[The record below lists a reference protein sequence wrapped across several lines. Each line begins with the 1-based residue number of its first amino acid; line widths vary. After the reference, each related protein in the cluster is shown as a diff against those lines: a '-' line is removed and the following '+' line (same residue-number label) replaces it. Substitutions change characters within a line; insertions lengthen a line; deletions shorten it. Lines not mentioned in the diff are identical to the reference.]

1 MEKTNEEVKNQEIIL
16 DEAVKEEVKTV
27 VEEVKEET
35 PEVVAEPVGEGVKE
49 EIPEIVA
56 EAPVPV
62 KAEEPKAAENFE
74 QLLEDSF
81 VKIQSL
87 EVGDKVEGEIL
98 NITDSLIFV
107 SLGGKR
113 DAYAEKVD
121 FTEKNQELKYKVG
134 DIIKGYVVKSTD
146 TEILISKS
154 LVSVNKRLLQEA
166 FEEKIPVSGKVR
178 SLIKGGY
185 LLDLSGVRAFCP
197 TSQIDAKIVKDP
209 KIFLGQTHDFM
220 IIEFKENGRNIVA
233 SRRALLDV
241 AKNKIKEETMKTLEV
256 GSVLK
261 GKVTRLTNFGAFVDI
276 GGVEGLLHIS
286 QFSYARV
293 ESPSDMLRIGNEIE
307 SQVITIK
314 GGKISLSMKALQE
327 NPFDKALQEI
337 KEGDIVNCRILR
349 NQAFGSFVE
358 IKPGV
363 EGLIPISEMARGR
376 RINNPGEV
384 VAIGDLVEAQILKVN
399 LETKKISLSLKA
411 LQPEPWDTIGDIF
424 NENDIVNGKIENL
437 ASFGAFVSLS
447 AGITGLLPNSKIKL
461 AGLKLDNGNVG
472 EEMKV
477 RIVKIDKDQKR
488 VSLEPT
494 NMPETAYDDKEDWN
508 KYKKQKAVVIDE
520 DNPFA
525 NL

>member
-1 MEKTNEEVKNQEIIL
+1 
-16 DEAVKEEVKTV
+16 
-27 VEEVKEET
+27 
-35 PEVVAEPVGEGVKE
+35 
-49 EIPEIVA
+49 
-56 EAPVPV
+56 
-62 KAEEPKAAENFE
+62 
-74 QLLEDSF
+74 
-81 VKIQSL
+81 
-87 EVGDKVEGEIL
+87 
-98 NITDSLIFV
+98 
-107 SLGGKR
+107 
-113 DAYAEKVD
+113 
-121 FTEKNQELKYKVG
+121 
-134 DIIKGYVVKSTD
+134 
-146 TEILISKS
+146 
-154 LVSVNKRLLQEA
+154 
-166 FEEKIPVSGKVR
+166 
-178 SLIKGGY
+178 
-185 LLDLSGVRAFCP
+185 
-197 TSQIDAKIVKDP
+197 VKDP

-293 ESPSDMLRIGNEIE
+293 ESPSDMLSIGDEIE
-307 SQVITIK
+307 SQVITLK